1 MKKTLL
7 FAFAALFSCSLAQ
20 AQTVQKVL
28 LEEFTG
34 AWCGYCPD
42 GALIL
47 EDILANQPN
56 VIAVSHHNSDAM
68 QTGTGS
74 LIENFFSPAFPQAV
88 FNRGGAPISRGSWS
102 NAANTAL
109 QGQPVVAVSID
120 SAGYNF
126 STRQLTVKVKATFL
140 QDYTGTMRINVF
152 LTEDDVTGTGSGYDQ
167 VNYYNTTQGS
177 PLYGLGNPI
186 IGFVHN
192 SVFRAAGGNAWGTGA
207 VIPTTVSTGEE
218 FSRTYVIT
226 LGNGWDINNMKIIG
240 WVGMF
245 SGSNVTQRQILN
257 AEEVPF
263 SFATALNPDH
273 MDATLGLTVSPNPIS
288 GRSSIGFNLP
298 ETGAIQL
305 EVFGMNGQKIRVLA
319 DDVTNSGMHT
329 VYWDGTDASGAP
341 LANGLYLLRLRT
353 ESGAATTHRV
363 MVAH

>member
-7 FAFAALFSCSLAQ
+7 SVFALLFAGSMAQ
-20 AQTVQKVL
+20 AQSVQKVL
-28 LEEFTG
+28 IEEFTG

-56 VIAVSHHNSDAM
+56 AIAVSIHNSDAM

-74 LIENFFSPAFPQAV
+74 LIENFYSPAFPQAV
-88 FNRGGAPISRGSWS
+88 INRGGAPISRGSWANS
-102 NAANTAL
+102 VNTAL
-109 QGQPVVAVSID
+109 QNQPIVAVSID

-126 STRQLTVKVKATFL
+126 STRVLTVKVKATFL
-140 QDYTGTMRINVF
+140 QSHTGNMRINVF
-152 LTEDDVTGTGSGYDQ
+152 LTEDGVTGSGSGYNQ
-167 VNYYNTTQGS
+167 VNYYNSQQGS

-186 IGFVHN
+186 LNYVHN
-192 SVFRAAGGNAWGTGA
+192 HVFRTSGGSAWGSGA
-207 VIPTTVSTGEE
+207 VIPTSVTAGEE
-218 FSRTYVIT
+218 FSRTYAIT
-226 LGNGWDINNMKIIG
+226 LGSNWDINNMRIIG

-245 SGSNVTQRQILN
+245 SGSNVNQRQILN

-263 SFATALNPDH
+263 SFATALNPGD
-273 MDATLGLTVSPNPIS
+273 MDAELGLTVSPNPIS

-298 ETGAIQL
+298 ETGQVQL
-305 EVFGMNGQKIRVLA
+305 EVFGMNGQRIRVLA
-319 DDVTNSGMHT
+319 DDITNSGMHT
-329 VYWDGTDASGAP
+329 IYWDGTDATGAP

-353 ESGAATTHRV
+353 ESGATATHRV